1 MYKNHQNV
9 NRSTI
14 YMNIQNRFRKLSIL
28 YHWYEW
34 YASCIKIFS
43 HTLHKVVHMNGNV
56 HKMICFL
63 YTNTL
68 TNLYAKNGMHCYKA
82 LSKITTSWKIKV
94 ITTSWNMKLYGKIES
109 TWKIYSFFFCSC
121 IKLYINDFINSY
133 RIKSVITEG

>member
-14 YMNIQNRFRKLSIL
+14 YMNIQDSFRKLNIL
-28 YHWYEW
+28 HHWYEW
-34 YASCIKIFS
+34 YASCIKVFL

-82 LSKITTSWKIKV
+82 LGKITTSWNLKV
-94 ITTSWNMKLYGKIES
+94 ITTSRNMKLYGKIES
-109 TWKIYSFFFCSC
+109 TWKRNSFFLF
-121 IKLYINDFINSY
+121 LYKAIHQWFHKIPIEQNLL
-133 RIKSVITEG
+133 

>member
-14 YMNIQNRFRKLSIL
+14 YMNIQNRFRKLNIL
-28 YHWYEW
+28 HHWYEW
-34 YASCIKIFS
+34 YASCIKVFL
-43 HTLHKVVHMNGNV
+43 HTLHKVIYMNGNV

-82 LSKITTSWKIKV
+82 LSKITTSWNIKV
-94 ITTSWNMKLYGKIES
+94 ITTSWNMKLYGKIERLKVHEKE
-109 TWKIYSFFFCSC
+109 TLFFLFLYKAIHQWFHKIP
-121 IKLYINDFINSY
+121 I
-133 RIKSVITEG
+133 E